1 MSSTIFS
8 PNHIA
13 SFLAPSFTAGGKQS
27 FAEKS
32 MQWVLRQWAAM
43 TASPAK
49 VTPAPMTR
57 FQEAEQVRALAYS
70 VALSDPAFAE
80 DLYCAADRHEFD

>member
-1 MSSTIFS
+1 
-8 PNHIA
+8 
-13 SFLAPSFTAGGKQS
+13 
-27 FAEKS
+27 
-32 MQWVLRQWAAM
+32 M

>member
-32 MQWVLRQWAAM
+32 KQWVLSQWAAM
-43 TASPAK
+43 TCSPAEA
-49 VTPAPMTR
+49 TAPLTR

>member
-8 PNHIA
+8 PNPIT
-13 SFLAPSFTAGGKQS
+13 SFFAPSRVEGGEHR
-27 FAEKS
+27 FAAKS
-32 MQWVLRQWAAM
+32 KQWVLSQWAAM
-43 TASPAK
+43 TCSPAEA
-49 VTPAPMTR
+49 TAPLTR

-80 DLYCAADRHEFD
+80 DLYSAADRHEFD